1 MSTNIKIPKLT
12 ADLNIHQNL
21 EDQPTM
27 SASELKEAW
36 DKPVN
41 DIKDYI
47 NNTLIKAIDDAIERM
62 DSYGDTLDNKIKD
75 KLKVIYHVGKII
87 TTSVEMNPATYLG
100 FGTWEL
106 TGKGRVEIGVDP
118 ANANFDKGG
127 KTGGANAIKL
137 TASQIPSISFTGLT
151 GVTKDVEGNF
161 DYSEGPA
168 SFTRTAIRSLKNN
181 TGTIRYTNNAQ
192 QKVDV
197 TPSYETV
204 YRYKRVS

>member
-1 MSTNIKIPKLT
+1 MSTDIKIPKLT
-12 ADLNIHQNL
+12 ADLNIHQSL
-21 EDQPTM
+21 EDQPTL
-27 SASELKEAW
+27 SASELKLAW
-36 DKPVN
+36 DKPAN

-47 NNTLIKAIDDAIERM
+47 NNVLIEGINNAIEKM
-62 DSYGDTLDNKIKD
+62 NNYEKVLDRKMQD
-75 KLKVIYHVGKII
+75 KLEAIYHVGKVI
-87 TTSVEMNPATYLG
+87 TTSVDVNPATYLG
-100 FGTWEL
+100 FGVWEL

-118 ANANFDKGG
+118 ANANFNKGG

-168 SFTRTAIRSLKNN
+168 SFTRTAIRSLKNT
-181 TGTIRYTNNAQ
+181 TGTIRYTNNSQ
-192 QKVDV
+192 QNVDI

>member
-21 EDQPTM
+21 EDQPTL
-27 SASELKEAW
+27 SSSELKEVW

-47 NNTLIKAIDDAIERM
+47 NNILIKAIDNAIERM
-62 DSYGDTLDNKIKD
+62 DSYGDTLDDKIQD
-75 KLKVIYHVGKII
+75 KLKVIYHVGKVI
-87 TTSVEMNPATYLG
+87 TTSVDVNPATYLG
-100 FGTWEL
+100 FGVWEL

-118 ANANFDKGG
+118 SNVNFNTGG
-127 KTGGANAIKL
+127 KTGGANSVRL
-137 TASQIPSISFTGLT
+137 TAAQIPSINFNGLT
-151 GVTKDVEGNF
+151 SVTKEAEGNF

-192 QKVDV
+192 QNVNI

-204 YRYKRVS
+204 YRYKRIS